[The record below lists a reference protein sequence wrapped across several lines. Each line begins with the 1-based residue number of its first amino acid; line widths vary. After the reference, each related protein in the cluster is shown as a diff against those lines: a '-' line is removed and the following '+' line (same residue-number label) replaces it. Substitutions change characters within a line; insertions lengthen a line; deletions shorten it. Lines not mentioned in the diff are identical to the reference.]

1 MTITLTYPE
10 GCALVAGG
18 TGNVGAGVTRG
29 LARAGLPVTFTY
41 LSNKDRALALEKQ
54 LRDEGL
60 NVFAQHMDMG
70 DTASIDAAIDF
81 AVSKGG
87 RLHTIACPVG
97 APVPFNNIMD
107 FDIAEVERFFDTD
120 AMAYYRLFHQ
130 AIPVLRA
137 GGGGTIT
144 ATTTVGTRR
153 VIAYDGISPFSK
165 GAVES
170 LLRQMAAEEAPHGI
184 RCNGVGI
191 VLTVDMPFEVLRAYS
206 NRLDSPL
213 RERHSALMEQLI
225 HMIRFDR
232 PNKPDEAGD
241 LFAFLASEQAS
252 FITGQIIAI
261 DGGATL

>member
-18 TGNVGAGVTRG
+18 VGNVGAGVTRR
-29 LARAGLPVTFTY
+29 LAQAGLPVTFTY
-41 LSNKDRALALEKQ
+41 LSNEERALALERK

-60 NVFAQHMDMG
+60 DVFARRMDMG
-70 DTASIDAAIDF
+70 DPASIDAAIDF
-81 AVSKGG
+81 AVARGG
-87 RLHTIACPVG
+87 RLHTVACPVG
-97 APVPFNNIMD
+97 APVPFNNLMD

-120 AMAYYRLFHQ
+120 GMAYYRLFHQ
-130 AIPVLRA
+130 AVPVLRA

-165 GAVES
+165 GAVEAM
-170 LLRQMAAEEAPHGI
+170 LRQIAAEEAPHGI

-191 VLTVDMPFEVLRAYS
+191 ILTVDISFEMLRAYS
-206 NRLDSPL
+206 NRLEPPL
-213 RERHSALMEQLI
+213 RDRHAALMEQLI
-225 HMIRFDR
+225 RMIRLGR
-232 PNKPDEAGD
+232 PNRPEEAGD
-241 LFAFLASEQAS
+241 LFAFLASEQAA

-261 DGGATL
+261 DGGGTL